1 MPVEF
6 PEVLLQ
12 LPLDRIIP
20 KPYQPR
26 RRFNETALRE
36 LAAPY
41 ELIIHNVLINPEEAV
56 KAGIIATPT
65 LVKVEP
71 EPTKSVFGNLSD
83 PQRILRGL
91 GLEFAQSKK
100 RKKRRCERLNRDDIN
115 GTSTKCRSIPD

>member
-1 MPVEF
+1 MAGSSSSCEKVIGDVRQFCES
-6 PEVLLQ
+6 
-12 LPLDRIIP
+12 
-20 KPYQPR
+20 
-26 RRFNETALRE
+26 E

-100 RKKRRCERLNRDDIN
+100 RKNDVVN
-115 GTSTKCRSIPD
+115 A

>member
-36 LAAPY
+36 LAQSIRTQGMIQPLIVRKSSSRPGYY
-41 ELIIHNVLINPEEAV
+41 ELI
-56 KAGIIATPT
+56 AGERRWRAAKVASKSII
-65 LVKVEP
+65 V
-71 EPTKSVFGNLSD
+71 
-83 PQRILRGL
+83 R
-91 GLEFAQSKK
+91 
-100 RKKRRCERLNRDDIN
+100 
-115 GTSTKCRSIPD
+115 